1 MTIVTDHPALIATR
15 ARRAGILSG
24 ALGLAA
30 LLIALLVIVP
40 IATVAVNLVH
50 STDLMAHLAATV
62 LPGYVINTIWMML
75 GVPLATIIIGTGA
88 AWLVTMCSFP
98 GRRIFEWALILPLA
112 APAYVLAYT
121 YTDFLQHSGP
131 LQTALRDLTG
141 WGPRDYWFPNIRS
154 LPGAISLFALTLYPY
169 VYLLARA
176 AFLEQSVCVLEASR
190 TLGEKPWGAF
200 TRVALPL
207 ARPAIATGAAL
218 ALMETLAD
226 FGTVS
231 YFGVQ
236 TFTTGIYRA
245 LYSFADR
252 VAAAQLASG
261 LLGFVILV
269 LAVERYSRGRRRFN
283 QTTGVYRPI
292 RRFQLTGI
300 KAACAWLFCALP
312 LALGFIVPAILLI
325 VMTIQDGHALFGAR
339 YVQLVWNSVSLA
351 TVTAC
356 IAVALA
362 IVLAYANRHI
372 RRPFMRGATR
382 VAATGYAIPGSIIAV
397 GILLPLAAFDNW
409 LDGVMNAAFGL
420 STGLLL
426 TGTGVAL
433 VYAYLVRF
441 LAVSLQTAEASL
453 AKITPSMDEAARTLG
468 RGPWRTATEVHA
480 PLMAGSLMTAGLIV
494 FVDVMKELPATMILR
509 PFNFDT
515 LAVQAYN
522 LAKDE
527 RLTQASTASLMI
539 VAVGVIPL
547 IFLSRRIA
555 RSRPGDRIE

>member
-1 MTIVTDHPALIATR
+1 MTSLSHGAPAWKHR
-15 ARRAGILSG
+15 PRRAGILAG
-24 ALGLAA
+24 ALGGVA
-30 LLIALLVIVP
+30 LVIALLVAVP
-40 IATVAVNLVH
+40 IGAIAVNLIRPTEV
-50 STDLMAHLAATV
+50 MGHLAATV
-62 LPGYVINTIWMML
+62 LPGYIINTAWMML
-75 GVPLATIIIGTGA
+75 GVPLATIVIGTGM

-98 GRRIFEWALILPLA
+98 GRRFFEWAVILPLA

-131 LQTALRDLTG
+131 VQALLRDWTG

-154 LPGAISLFALTLYPY
+154 LPGAITLFALTLYPY

-190 TLGEKPWGAF
+190 TLGAKPWAAF
-200 TRVALPL
+200 RRVALPL
-207 ARPAIATGAAL
+207 ARPAIVTGAAL

-245 LYSFADR
+245 LYSYADR

-261 LLGFVILV
+261 LLAFIILV
-269 LAVERYSRGRRRFN
+269 LAAERFSRGRRRFD
-283 QTTGVYRPI
+283 QTTGLYRPI
-292 RRFQLTGI
+292 RRFELKGA
-300 KAACAWLFCALP
+300 KSVGAWLFCALP
-312 LALGFIVPAILLI
+312 LGLGFVLPAILLLK
-325 VMTIQDGHALFGAR
+325 MTIEDGHVLFGAR
-339 YVQLVWNSVSLA
+339 YVKLVWNSVSLA
-351 TVTAC
+351 GVTAA
-356 IAVALA
+356 IAVLLALL
-362 IVLAYANRHI
+362 LAYANRHI
-372 RRPFMRGATR
+372 RRPLIRGAIR
-382 VAATGYAIPGSIIAV
+382 FAATGYAIPGSIIAV
-397 GILLPLAAFDNW
+397 GILIPLALFDNW
-409 LDGVMNAAFGL
+409 LDGLMRAAFGL

-426 TGTGVAL
+426 TGTGIAL

-468 RGPWRTATEVHA
+468 RGPWGTAAAIHA
-480 PLMAGSLMTAGLIV
+480 PLMSGSLMTAALIV

-515 LAVQAYN
+515 LAVQAHN
-522 LAKDE
+522 LAADE

-539 VAVGVIPL
+539 VAAGVIPVVL
-547 IFLSRRIA
+547 LSRRIA
-555 RSRPGDRIE
+555 RSRPGGRIE